1 MGENIPSGNQACIV
15 MLKGRQTPSPWAS
28 QVSFGCQSPGVEQG
42 ELTSSAGVFMSM
54 GSITVNSF
62 FAFFT
67 VDQGLCSLAFTQ

>member
-1 MGENIPSGNQACIV
+1 
-15 MLKGRQTPSPWAS
+15 MLKGGQTPSPQAS
-28 QVSFGCQSPGVEQG
+28 WVSFGCQSPGVEQG